1 MIECKEIVLINHP
14 NGFSIDTHT
23 HSRHELVYCLDGRG
37 SVCIEGRRYEFST
50 GDYYIVHRGTPHS
63 ERDET
68 DTRIIYF
75 CFDAPNTYTPWGVYT
90 DYDGSVISLVKKLQR
105 EMKLLDSYAK
115 EMAECFVR
123 TILTEVRRTAEGVRI
138 NDGMASLL
146 QYIDENIEQDIDF
159 KLLAQKQHYSF
170 DHFRHVF
177 KEYTGMSPHR
187 YLVKGRLEKACFL
200 LKMNPKAS
208 MSEIS
213 YNCGFASS
221 SHFTKAFR
229 ANIGMTPSE
238 YAKKYV
244 KHKKQ

>member
-1 MIECKEIVLINHP
+1 MIECKKIVSINHP
-14 NGFSIDTHT
+14 DSFSTDTHT
-23 HSRHELVYCLDGRG
+23 HSLHEMVYCLDG
-37 SVCIEGRRYEFST
+37 SAWVCIEGKKYEFSA

-63 ERDET
+63 EKAER

-75 CFDAPNTYTPWGVYT
+75 SFNAPDTYTPWGVYT
-90 DYDGSVISLVKKLQR
+90 DHDGSVITLVKKLQI
-105 EMKLLDSYAK
+105 EMKLFDSYAK
-115 EMAECFVR
+115 DMAQCFVKA
-123 TILTEVRRTAEGVRI
+123 ILTQARRTAEGIRI
-138 NDGMASLL
+138 NDGMVSVL

-200 LKMNPKAS
+200 LKMNPKIS
-208 MSEIS
+208 LSELS

-229 ANIGMTPSE
+229 ANMGMSPSQ
-238 YAKKYV
+238 YAMKYV
-244 KHKKQ
+244 KYKT